1 MIRRWLP
8 KCLRDGYLW
17 LTALLSIF
25 SIGPLMQPGYFWGA
39 HDARHSVYFL
49 FEFNRAIQD
58 GIWYPRWAPDF
69 TFGYGYPFF
78 NIYGPL
84 AFYAGEFFHLL
95 GFDFVDST
103 KIVFALS
110 LMLSG
115 MTMFLFARRLMGPQA
130 ALVAGLMYVY
140 VPYHL
145 ADVYVRAALSESFG
159 LIFVPLLLWGVYET
173 IRAPRLNAVIGAG
186 FAFAATMMSTQL
198 LTMLSLPLLAAF
210 TLLLVLERVLNE
222 QPWRALS
229 RQSWPAL
236 VAHVA
241 HVAFAPALG
250 LCLGTAL
257 SAIFWLPMVTEYK
270 YVRIDQW
277 AGGYYDYR
285 DHFIHFFQLFSPKWG
300 FGTSQPGPHD
310 ATPFQLGAVP
320 VTLAIL
326 ALLFRRR
333 IASATVRRLTLFFV
347 AFTVLIV
354 FLMLSPSTPVW
365 DALRLVSFAQ
375 FPWRLLVVVIVALA
389 FVAGSVVAAD
399 EDAPPDPA
407 ATKKPAGHCER
418 SEAISGLGLEIASSP
433 CGRLA
438 MTPDSVSPPMSG
450 APTRCG
456 GAQKPRPGVIALVL
470 LILIGS
476 YPYLQAQ
483 IVEPAEGPVGLAGLM
498 RFQQSA
504 NEMTGSTAWVQEIP
518 RWSAIADHYIAGK
531 EVASKIDFTASQETL
546 EAVPIEV
553 GTNYEL
559 VRYKTFTEPARLVF
573 DIFYYPG
580 WRAYSMK
587 KDDAGYS
594 IDRELKI
601 EPYGKLGKISVQ
613 VDPKRRHVLVRFED
627 TPVRI
632 AGKIISAFGLLA
644 VIAFLLGR
652 RAIRIF
658 GLWRARKPCHT
669 RTTR

>member
-1 MIRRWLP
+1 MRGRWLP
-8 KCLRDGYLW
+8 RGLRDGYLW
-17 LTALLSIF
+17 LTALLSVF

-58 GIWYPRWAPDF
+58 GICYPRWAPDF

-110 LMLSG
+110 LILSG
-115 MTMFLFARRLMGPQA
+115 MTMFLFARRLMGSQA

-140 VPYHL
+140 IPYHL

-159 LIFVPLLLWGVYET
+159 LIFLPLLLWGVYEA
-173 IRAPRLNAVIGAG
+173 IRAPRLHAVIGAG
-186 FAFAATMMSTQL
+186 LAFAATMMSTQL

-210 TLLLVLERVLNE
+210 TLLLILERVLRD

-236 VAHVA
+236 VAHIA

-250 LCLGTAL
+250 LCLGAAL
-257 SAIFWLPMVTEYK
+257 SAIFWLPMVAEYR

-285 DHFIHFFQLFSPKWG
+285 EHFIHFFQLFSPKWG

-320 VTLAIL
+320 VTLAVL
-326 ALLFRRR
+326 ALLFQRR
-333 IASATVRRLTLFFV
+333 IASTTARRLTLFFI

-354 FLMLSPSTPVW
+354 FLMLSPSTPIW
-365 DALRLVSFAQ
+365 EALRLVSFAQ
-375 FPWRLLVVVIVALA
+375 FPWRLLVVVILAMA
-389 FVAGSVVAAD
+389 FVAGSIVAAD
-399 EDAPPDPA
+399 EDAAP
-407 ATKKPAGHCER
+407 GH
-418 SEAISGLGLEIASSP
+418 A
-433 CGRLA
+433 
-438 MTPDSVSPPMSG
+438 
-450 APTRCG
+450 
-456 GAQKPRPGVIALVL
+456 AQKPSPGVIALVL

-518 RWSAIADHYIAGK
+518 EWSAIADHYIAGK

-559 VRYKTFTEPARLVF
+559 VRYKAFTEPARLVF

-594 IDRELKI
+594 VDRELKI
-601 EPYGKLGKISVQ
+601 EPYGKLGKISVE

-627 TPVRI
+627 TPVRVV
-632 AGKIISAFGLLA
+632 GQIISALGLVA
-644 VIAFLLGR
+644 VLVGLLGR
-652 RAIRIF
+652 WAVRAL
-658 GLWRARKPCHT
+658 GLWGARKPCYT
-669 RTTR
+669 QAGS